1 MAKYNEYDLPCPRL
15 DIGEYYDEENSVWRT
30 DGEENS
36 AKVNNSILMK
46 DIQFFIVNIYIEG
59 KNIECL

>member
-46 DIQFFIVNIYIEG
+46 DIQFFIYRR
-59 KNIECL
+59 